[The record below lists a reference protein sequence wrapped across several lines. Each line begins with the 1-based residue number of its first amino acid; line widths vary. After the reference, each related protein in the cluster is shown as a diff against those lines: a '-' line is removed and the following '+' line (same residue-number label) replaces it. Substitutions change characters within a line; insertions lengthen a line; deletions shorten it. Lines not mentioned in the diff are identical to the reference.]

1 MRSDEG
7 RIPGYEGRESVGK
20 EEQCRTVEER
30 REGLVT
36 EGGRV
41 TSESEKRR
49 RKRRHKRTDKSW
61 RGRRT

>member
-1 MRSDEG
+1 M
-7 RIPGYEGRESVGK
+7 
-20 EEQCRTVEER
+20 EER

-41 TSESEKRR
+41 TSESEKIR

-61 RGRRT
+61 GGEKMTTKVQIKLQ

>member
-1 MRSDEG
+1 MNNNG
-7 RIPGYEGRESVGK
+7 V
-20 EEQCRTVEER
+20 R

-41 TSESEKRR
+41 TSESEKIR

-61 RGRRT
+61 GGGRR